1 MIIVRTPY
9 RVSFFGGGTD
19 YPAWFKE
26 HGGDVLGTSIAYYS
40 YMHGR
45 TLPPFFNHKY
55 LVSYSKIEKTNL
67 VGEIEHPVVREAI
80 KYLEIKQGLEIQYH
94 GDLPARSGL
103 GSSSSFSAS
112 ILNMLHMLKGE
123 KVNKENLSKES
134 IYLEQTL
141 LNENVGVQDQI
152 LTVHGGLNHVKI
164 EPNGEFKVNKLELTI
179 KKKRQ
184 FESNILMFYT
194 GVSRFA
200 SKVAADSISAIPKKQ
215 ADLYE
220 LQKMV
225 DIAIN
230 TLINGNN
237 TDDLGLLLN
246 ESWKIKRSLASSIA
260 PDFVDDIYSKA
271 IKAGALGGKLL
282 GAGGGGFMIFYV
294 QPKYKQQVLDAL
306 SKLLLVPFVTEEE
319 GSKVIFN
326 EKQPYSLTAM
336 SGKNEFLKRNIQ
348 K

>member
-19 YPAWFKE
+19 YPAWFEE

-40 YMHGR
+40 YIHGR
-45 TLPPFFNHKY
+45 NLPPFFNHKY
-55 LVSYSKIEKTNL
+55 LISYSKIEKTNSID
-67 VGEIEHPVVREAI
+67 EIKHPVVRESI
-80 KYLEIKQGLEIQYH
+80 RHLKISQGLEIQHH

-112 ILNMLHMLKGE
+112 ILNMLHILKGE
-123 KVNKENLSKES
+123 QVIKENLAKES

-179 KKKRQ
+179 KKKKQ

-200 SKVAADSISAIPKKQ
+200 SKVAADSIRAIPKKQ
-215 ADLYE
+215 ADLFE
-220 LQKMV
+220 MQKMV
-225 DIAIN
+225 DIAIK
-230 TLINGNN
+230 TLTNGKDI
-237 TDDLGLLLN
+237 DDLGLLLN
-246 ESWKIKRSLASSIA
+246 ESWKIKRSLSSSIA

-294 QPKYKQQVLDAL
+294 QTENKQQVLDAL
-306 SKLLLVPFVTEEE
+306 SGLLLVPFKTEEE
-319 GSKVIFN
+319 GSKVIYN
-326 EKQPYSLTAM
+326 ENQQYSLTAM
-336 SGKNEFLKRNIQ
+336 SGNKEFLKRNIR